1 MVPLII
7 GGALAAGS
15 IASNLYNSYQNRKDA
30 ADAYDSIAKAANQA
44 VTDNEA
50 DIDTYRNFIKNMYG
64 QGALNYENALSQ
76 FSRQPVYQASD
87 FTYTDEN
94 GNPITI
100 DRFFDP
106 AANQRLEAEMSAINN
121 AAATGGNRFSS
132 DYLSRVGARAQAH
145 TSEEWEKAYNK
156 LMQDRSQALTE
167 WQNNTQN
174 QWNNY
179 NANVDR
185 SKYFIDQFNNDR
197 SMYTQGLGDATM
209 ASMNNRLGGL
219 QTQANVAAGRVNAMQ
234 NQNIG
239 GGIASALGP
248 IAQFAGSYFGSG
260 S

>member
-7 GGALAAGS
+7 GGGLAAGS

-76 FSRQPVYQASD
+76 FSHQPVYQASD
-87 FTYTDEN
+87 FTYGKDIN
-94 GNPITI
+94 Q
-100 DRFFDP
+100 FFDP

-121 AAATGGNRFSS
+121 ASATGGNRFSS
-132 DYLSRVGARAQAH
+132 DYVNRVGARAQAH

-156 LMQDRSQALTE
+156 LMQDRQQALTE

-179 NANVDR
+179 NANTER
-185 SKYFIDQFNNDR
+185 SKYFIDQFSNDR
-197 SMYTQGLGDATM
+197 NMYTQGLGDATM

-219 QTQANVAAGRVNAMQ
+219 QTQANVAAGRVNALQ
-234 NQNIG
+234 NQNWG

>member
-7 GGALAAGS
+7 GGAIAAGS

-44 VTDNEA
+44 VTSNQA
-50 DIDTYRNFIKNMYG
+50 DIDTYKAFIHNMYG

-76 FSRQPVYQASD
+76 FSHQPVYQASD
-87 FTYTDEN
+87 FTYTGDIN
-94 GNPITI
+94 K
-100 DRFFDP
+100 FFDP

-121 AAATGGNRFSS
+121 ASATGGNRFSS
-132 DYLSRVGARAQAH
+132 DYINRVGARAQAH

-156 LMQDRSQALTE
+156 LMQDRQQALTE

-179 NANVDR
+179 NANTER
-185 SKYFIDQFNNDR
+185 SKYLIDQLNNDR
-197 SMYTQGLGDATM
+197 TMYTQGIGDATM
-209 ASMNNRLGGL
+209 AAMNNRLGGL
-219 QTQANVAAGRVNAMQ
+219 QTQANVAAGRVNALQ

>member
-15 IASNLYNSYQNRKDA
+15 IASNLYNSYENRKA
-30 ADAYDSIAKAANQA
+30 AEEAYDNIQKAANTA
-44 VTDNEA
+44 VTANQG
-50 DIDTYRNFIKNMYG
+50 DINNYKGFIQKMYG

-87 FTYTDEN
+87 FSYTDEN

-100 DRFFDP
+100 DKFYDP
-106 AANQRLEAEMSAINN
+106 AANQRVEAAMSAINDS
-121 AAATGGNRFSS
+121 AATGGNRFSS
-132 DYLSRVGARAQAH
+132 DYANRVGAKQQAMA
-145 TSEEWEKAYNK
+145 SEEWANAYQR
-156 LMQDRSQALTE
+156 LMQDRQQQLTE

-174 QWNNY
+174 KWNNY
-179 NANVDR
+179 NANVER

-197 SMYTQGLGDATM
+197 NAYTQGIGDATM
-209 ASMNNRLGGL
+209 ATINNRLGGL
-219 QTQANVAAGRVNAMQ
+219 QTQANVLSGQANAMQ
-234 NQNIG
+234 NQNWG

>member
-50 DIDTYRNFIKNMYG
+50 DINSYRNLIQNTYG
-64 QGALNYENALSQ
+64 QGAANYQDALAKFLNSD
-76 FSRQPVYQASD
+76 VYQNQG
-87 FTYTDEN
+87 FTYTGDIN
-94 GNPITI
+94 K
-100 DRFFDP
+100 FFDP

-132 DYLSRVGARAQAH
+132 DYVSRVGARAQAH

-156 LMQDRSQALTE
+156 LMQDRNQALAE
-167 WQNNTQN
+167 YNVNSAN
-174 QWNNY
+174 AWNNY
-179 NANVDR
+179 NATQDR
-185 SKYFIDQFNNDR
+185 AKYGIDQYGNDR
-197 SMYTQGLGDATM
+197 NMYTQGLGDATM
-209 ASMNNRLGGL
+209 AAMNNRLGGL
-219 QTQANVAAGRVNAMQ
+219 QTQANVAAGRVNALQ

>member
-7 GGALAAGS
+7 GGGLAAGS

-76 FSRQPVYQASD
+76 FSHQPVYQASD
-87 FTYTDEN
+87 FTYGKDIN
-94 GNPITI
+94 Q
-100 DRFFDP
+100 FFDP

-121 AAATGGNRFSS
+121 ASATGGNRFSS
-132 DYLSRVGARAQAH
+132 DYVNRVGARAQAH
-145 TSEEWEKAYNK
+145 TSEGWEKAYNK
-156 LMQDRSQALTE
+156 LMQDRQQALTE

-179 NANVDR
+179 NANTER
-185 SKYFIDQFNNDR
+185 SKYFIDQFSNDR
-197 SMYTQGLGDATM
+197 NMYTQGLGDATM

-219 QTQANVAAGRVNAMQ
+219 QTQANVAAGRVNALQ
-234 NQNIG
+234 NQNWG

>member
-30 ADAYDSIAKAANQA
+30 AAAYDDIANAANTA
-44 VTDNEA
+44 VTANEA
-50 DIDTYRNFIKNMYG
+50 DIDTYRNFIKKMYG
-64 QGALNYENALSQ
+64 QGALNYETALSQ
-76 FSRQPVYQASD
+76 FSHQPVYQASD
-87 FTYTDEN
+87 FTYGKDIN
-94 GNPITI
+94 Q
-100 DRFFDP
+100 FFDP

-121 AAATGGNRFSS
+121 ASATGGNRFSS
-132 DYLSRVGARAQAH
+132 DYVNRVGARAQAH

-156 LMQDRSQALTE
+156 LMQDRQQALTE

-179 NANVDR
+179 NANTER

-197 SMYTQGLGDATM
+197 NLYTQGLGDATM
-209 ASMNNRLGGL
+209 AAMNNRLGGL
-219 QTQANVAAGRVNAMQ
+219 QTQANVAAGRVNALQ
-234 NQNIG
+234 NQNWG